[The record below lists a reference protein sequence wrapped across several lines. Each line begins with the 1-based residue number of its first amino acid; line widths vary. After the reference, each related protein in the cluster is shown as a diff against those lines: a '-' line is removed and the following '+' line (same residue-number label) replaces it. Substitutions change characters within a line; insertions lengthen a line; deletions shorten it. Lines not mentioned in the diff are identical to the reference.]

1 MVLGN
6 NIDFSLHLEN
16 LQNKVKKNRTSLQTS
31 VYKV

>member
-1 MVLGN
+1 MILGN
-6 NIDFSLHLEN
+6 NVDFSLHLKN